1 MANEDNEKD
10 MILPSRSPRSRRTTA
25 AAVRNLLFAF
35 VLAALLLMTTSARA
49 TEPLLW
55 FEDGR
60 PNGEARQALDILSD
74 AASEGLNPKSYDARA
89 LNQAFEAA
97 GTGPALPAEAMERLD
112 RGLTE
117 AMERYLTHLH
127 FGQVDPRLVEMNFS
141 APRTVGYDPAAVL
154 REAVWDK
161 RLREAVADAAPDLP
175 LYQDLRRALADFR
188 KFAGESAASPL
199 WQTDLPPVPNRKL
212 EPGQTY
218 AGLPLLIQRLVAL
231 GDLPADT
238 FVSSHYDGAVVDGV
252 KAFQARHGLE
262 PDGIVGAQTLSWLN
276 ARPGSRVRQIE
287 LAMERLRWTP
297 LLTARSMVVVNVPE
311 NVLEAY
317 EVRDGK
323 IEVKAR
329 MRVITGN
336 AAKTRTPLFD
346 QEMRSIEFNPYWNV
360 PSSIARQEVVPEL
373 RKYPHYFDRQGF
385 EFVAGD
391 GSVIT
396 GYSSAALDAVMRGQ
410 MRIRQRPGPKNAM
423 GDIKFVMPN
432 KENIYLHHTGAPRLF
447 ERYRRDLSHGCVRV
461 EDPVALAR
469 FVLRNDPDWSEER
482 IRSIMETGQSTTIR
496 LREPVRV
503 VIAYN
508 TVRVDDDGPVHF
520 FSDVYGQD
528 SQLERMLRGSGDRL
542 N

>member
-1 MANEDNEKD
+1 V
-10 MILPSRSPRSRRTTA
+10 I
-25 AAVRNLLFAF
+25 
-35 VLAALLLMTTSARA
+35 
-49 TEPLLW
+49 
-55 FEDGR
+55 
-60 PNGEARQALDILSD
+60 
-74 AASEGLNPKSYDARA
+74 
-89 LNQAFEAA
+89 
-97 GTGPALPAEAMERLD
+97 
-112 RGLTE
+112 
-117 AMERYLTHLH
+117 
-127 FGQVDPRLVEMNFS
+127 
-141 APRTVGYDPAAVL
+141 
-154 REAVWDK
+154 
-161 RLREAVADAAPDLP
+161 
-175 LYQDLRRALADFR
+175 
-188 KFAGESAASPL
+188 
-199 WQTDLPPVPNRKL
+199 
-212 EPGQTY
+212 
-218 AGLPLLIQRLVAL
+218 
-231 GDLPADT
+231 
-238 FVSSHYDGAVVDGV
+238 DGV
-252 KAFQARHGLE
+252 KTFQIRHGLE
-262 PDGIVGAQTLSWLN
+262 PDGIVGSQTLSWLN
-276 ARPGSRVRQIE
+276 VRPGSRVRQIE

-297 LLTARSMVVVNVPE
+297 LLMARSMVVVNVPE

-317 EVRDGK
+317 EVRDGR

-346 QEMRSIEFNPYWNV
+346 QEMRAIEFNPYWNV
-360 PSSIARQEVVPEL
+360 PSSIARQEIVPEL

-396 GYSSAALDAVMRGQ
+396 EYSFAALDAVMRGQ

-432 KENIYLHHTGAPRLF
+432 KDNIYLHHTGAPRLF

-461 EDPVALAR
+461 EDPVTLAE

-482 IRSIMETGQSTTIR
+482 IRTIMETGQSTTIR

-508 TVRVDDDGPVHF
+508 TVRVENDAVHF

-528 SQLERMLRGSGDRL
+528 SQLERMLRGSADKL

>member
-1 MANEDNEKD
+1 MFLQK
-10 MILPSRSPRSRRTTA
+10 PRSPHPRHA
-25 AAVRNLLFAF
+25 ATVTMHNLFFASILSFLLFMA
-35 VLAALLLMTTSARA
+35 TPARA
-49 TEPLLW
+49 ADSLLW
-55 FEDGR
+55 FAGGR
-60 PNGEARQALDILSD
+60 PNGEALQALHILSD
-74 AASEGLNPKSYDARA
+74 AASEGLNPENYGART
-89 LNQAFEAA
+89 LSQAFEDA
-97 GTGPALPAEAMERLD
+97 GNGPSLPAEAMARLD
-112 RGLTE
+112 RSLTE

-154 REAVWDK
+154 REAVRDK
-161 RLREAVADAAPDLP
+161 RLREAVAEAAPDLP
-175 LYQDLRRALADFR
+175 LYRDLRRALDDFR
-188 KFAGESAASPL
+188 KFADESADSPL
-199 WQTDLPPVPNRKL
+199 WRSDLPPVPNRKL
-212 EPGQTY
+212 EPGQSY
-218 AGLPLLIQRLVAL
+218 AGLPLLIQRLVSL
-231 GDLPADT
+231 GDLPVDT

-276 ARPGSRVRQIE
+276 VRPGSRVRQIE

-297 LLTARSMVVVNVPE
+297 LLAARSMVVVNVPE

-317 EVRDGK
+317 EVRDGR

-360 PSSIARQEVVPEL
+360 PSSIARKEVVPEL

-385 EFVAGD
+385 EFVSGD
-391 GSVIT
+391 GSVT
-396 GYSSAALDAVMRGQ
+396 TEFSFAALDAVMRGQ

-432 KENIYLHHTGAPRLF
+432 KDNIYLHHTGAPRLF

-508 TVRVDDDGPVHF
+508 TVRVENDAVHF